1 MLKATTDEILFH
13 LNFVPV
19 LLSSNDT
26 IVMISIRLSKKF
38 FSFYKGIIDAQ
49 YFLFYFILLYYVRSI
64 LFQ

>member
-13 LNFVPV
+13 LNFVLL

-38 FSFYKGIIDAQ
+38 FSFYKETIDAQ
-49 YFLFYFILLYYVRSI
+49 YFLFYFILLNYVRSI